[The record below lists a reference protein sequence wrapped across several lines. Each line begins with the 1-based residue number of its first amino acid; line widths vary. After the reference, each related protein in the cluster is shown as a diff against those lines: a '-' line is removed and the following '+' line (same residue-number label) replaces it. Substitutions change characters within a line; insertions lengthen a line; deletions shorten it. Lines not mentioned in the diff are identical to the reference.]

1 MDQAN
6 DLPTDEMNSSGMGA
20 DEAPTSSAP
29 TPDAPE
35 EEMSMMELLLEES
48 GFMPGNFQRGA
59 LVEGTVVRKD
69 KNQLTLDIGA
79 KQEAV
84 VPASDLMRLPSEV
97 VDKLKVGDTVRGVIM
112 RPEGEIVI
120 SLYQALTV
128 DDWDKAKALEESG
141 EILELPIVGTNKGG
155 ILVQLGNLQGFIPR
169 SHVAQGADDG
179 DGSARMG
186 MVIPVKVI
194 EVNQRKR
201 RLIVSERQALREWRS
216 AKKGRLLD
224 ALQEGE
230 TRTGAVSS
238 VTDFGAFVDLGGAD
252 GLIHVSEITH
262 ERGRSPKDILKVGQ
276 SIKVYILSIDRERSR
291 IGLSL
296 KRLQPDPWQTVERD
310 HYVGELAEATI
321 ANLAKFGAFARLN
334 DGLEGLIHIS
344 ELSDGH
350 VEHPREAVRV
360 GQRVTVEIIAI
371 DPERRR
377 VGLSIRRVPTH
388 LRTIDT
394 SGEVDEPEEDDVVV
408 ADRASESDAADRS
421 EEADASEADAPMAVA
436 AEDDETVEA
445 VEAVDDGEAGEVG
458 DADPGDAA
466 AAASE
471 AGDTAATPSAEHAPS
486 DEPDG
491 DADAA
496 GDAAAISAA
505 ETDGGAIAVSPA
517 DAAGDDSAPDA
528 DGEVTT
534 PADDSGS

>member
-1 MDQAN
+1 VDQAN
-6 DLPTDEMNSSGMGA
+6 DLPTDEMNSDAVGG
-20 DEAPTSSAP
+20 DEAQASSVPTQDS
-29 TPDAPE
+29 PE
-35 EEMSMMELLLEES
+35 DEMSMMELLLEES

-59 LVEGTVVRKD
+59 LVEGIVVRKD

-97 VDKLKVGDTVRGVIM
+97 VDALKVGDTVRGVIM

-169 SHVAQGADDG
+169 SHVAQGADEG
-179 DGSARMG
+179 DGSNRMG

-230 TRTGAVSS
+230 TRTGTVSS

-276 SIKVYILSIDRERSR
+276 SITVYILSIDRERSR

-310 HYVGELAEATI
+310 HYVGELAEASI
-321 ANLAKFGAFARLN
+321 ANLAKFGAFARLD

-394 SGEVDEPEEDDVVV
+394 SGEIEDPEENDLDGAETSASASPTDSPEVEAEES
-408 ADRASESDAADRS
+408 ADAEATTVAADV
-421 EEADASEADAPMAVA
+421 AVDDAVA
-436 AEDDETVEA
+436 AVEPEPETETGATLEGESEA
-445 VEAVDDGEAGEVG
+445 ESEPEATAAVDDAPAGEAGDEDG
-458 DADPGDAA
+458 ANG
-466 AAASE
+466 AS
-471 AGDTAATPSAEHAPS
+471 
-486 DEPDG
+486 
-491 DADAA
+491 
-496 GDAAAISAA
+496 
-505 ETDGGAIAVSPA
+505 
-517 DAAGDDSAPDA
+517 
-528 DGEVTT
+528 
-534 PADDSGS
+534 

>member
-1 MDQAN
+1 M
-6 DLPTDEMNSSGMGA
+6 
-20 DEAPTSSAP
+20 
-29 TPDAPE
+29 
-35 EEMSMMELLLEES
+35 
-48 GFMPGNFQRGA
+48 
-59 LVEGTVVRKD
+59 
-69 KNQLTLDIGA
+69 
-79 KQEAV
+79 
-84 VPASDLMRLPSEV
+84 
-97 VDKLKVGDTVRGVIM
+97 
-112 RPEGEIVI
+112 
-120 SLYQALTV
+120 
-128 DDWDKAKALEESG
+128 
-141 EILELPIVGTNKGG
+141 
-155 ILVQLGNLQGFIPR
+155 
-169 SHVAQGADDG
+169 
-179 DGSARMG
+179 
-186 MVIPVKVI
+186 
-194 EVNQRKR
+194 
-201 RLIVSERQALREWRS
+201 
-216 AKKGRLLD
+216 
-224 ALQEGE
+224 
-230 TRTGAVSS
+230 
-238 VTDFGAFVDLGGAD
+238 
-252 GLIHVSEITH
+252 
-262 ERGRSPKDILKVGQ
+262 
-276 SIKVYILSIDRERSR
+276 SIDRESSR

-458 DADPGDAA
+458 DADPGNTA

-471 AGDTAATPSAEHAPS
+471 AGDTAATPSAEQAPS

-496 GDAAAISAA
+496 CDAAAISAA
-505 ETDGGAIAVSPA
+505 ETDGGAISVSPA

>member
-1 MDQAN
+1 MDQVN
-6 DLPTDEMNSSGMGA
+6 DLPTDEMMG
-20 DEAPTSSAP
+20 DGPEAGQAQAAP
-29 TPDAPE
+29 AAEPDAPE
-35 EEMSMMELLLEES
+35 DEMSMMELLLEES
-48 GFMPGNFQRGA
+48 GFMPGNFQRGS

-84 VPASDLMRLPSEV
+84 VPASDLMRLPAEL
-97 VDKLKVGDTVRGVIM
+97 VDKLKVGDTVRGVIL
-112 RPEGEIVI
+112 RPEGEIVV

-169 SHVAQGADDG
+169 SHVAQGADEDE
-179 DGSARMG
+179 GSSRMG
-186 MVIPVKVI
+186 QVIPVKVI

-224 ALQEGE
+224 SLQEGE
-230 TRTGAVSS
+230 TRSGTVSS

-262 ERGRSPKDILKVGQ
+262 ERGRSPKDILRVGQ
-276 SIKVYILSIDRERSR
+276 TIQVFVLSIDRERSR

-310 HYVGELAEATI
+310 HYVGELAEASI
-321 ANLAKFGAFARLN
+321 ANLAKFGAFARLD

-360 GQRVTVEIIAI
+360 GQRVTVEVIAI

-377 VGLSIRRVPTH
+377 VGLSIRRVPAH
-388 LRTIDT
+388 LRTVDDSAAI
-394 SGEVDEPEEDDVVV
+394 DEPEE
-408 ADRASESDAADRS
+408 REEPASKAPAATDTAKMDAP
-421 EEADASEADAPMAVA
+421 EADAAPDGAETMASEPEAATESSSEAESAEDAPVA
-436 AEDDETVEA
+436 EAPAEPEAPAEVETPAE
-445 VEAVDDGEAGEVG
+445 
-458 DADPGDAA
+458 
-466 AAASE
+466 SE
-471 AGDTAATPSAEHAPS
+471 TP
-486 DEPDG
+486 
-491 DADAA
+491 
-496 GDAAAISAA
+496 
-505 ETDGGAIAVSPA
+505 
-517 DAAGDDSAPDA
+517 APDA
-528 DGEVTT
+528 EVGPVPEGDGSPGGGLSGDGQEVGGE
-534 PADDSGS
+534 A

>member
-1 MDQAN
+1 VDQAN
-6 DLPTDEMNSSGMGA
+6 DLPTDEMNSDAVGG
-20 DEAPTSSAP
+20 DEAQASSVPTQDS
-29 TPDAPE
+29 PE
-35 EEMSMMELLLEES
+35 DEMSMMELLLEES

-59 LVEGTVVRKD
+59 LVEGIVVRKD

-97 VDKLKVGDTVRGVIM
+97 VDALKVGDTVRGVIM

-169 SHVAQGADDG
+169 SHVAQGADEG
-179 DGSARMG
+179 DGSNRMG

-230 TRTGAVSS
+230 TRTGTVSS

-276 SIKVYILSIDRERSR
+276 SITVYILSIDRERSR

-310 HYVGELAEATI
+310 HYVGELAEASI
-321 ANLAKFGAFARLN
+321 ANLAKFGAFARLD

-394 SGEVDEPEEDDVVV
+394 SGEIEDPEENDLDGAETSASASPTDSPEVEAEES
-408 ADRASESDAADRS
+408 ADAEATTVAADVAGGRRS
-421 EEADASEADAPMAVA
+421 RCSRARARD
-436 AEDDETVEA
+436 
-445 VEAVDDGEAGEVG
+445 
-458 DADPGDAA
+458 
-466 AAASE
+466 
-471 AGDTAATPSAEHAPS
+471 
-486 DEPDG
+486 
-491 DADAA
+491 
-496 GDAAAISAA
+496 
-505 ETDGGAIAVSPA
+505 
-517 DAAGDDSAPDA
+517 
-528 DGEVTT
+528 
-534 PADDSGS
+534 

>member
-6 DLPTDEMNSSGMGA
+6 DLPTDEMNSDAVAG
-20 DEAPTSSAP
+20 DEAQASSVPTQDS
-29 TPDAPE
+29 PE

-59 LVEGTVVRKD
+59 LVEGIVVRKD

-97 VDKLKVGDTVRGVIM
+97 VDALKVGDTVRGVIM

-169 SHVAQGADDG
+169 SHVAQGADEG
-179 DGSARMG
+179 DGSNRMG

-230 TRTGAVSS
+230 TRTGTVSS

-276 SIKVYILSIDRERSR
+276 SITVYILSIDRERSR

-310 HYVGELAEATI
+310 HYVGELAEASI
-321 ANLAKFGAFARLN
+321 ANLAKFGAFARLD

-394 SGEVDEPEEDDVVV
+394 SGEIEDPEEDDRDV
-408 ADRASESDAADRS
+408 AQTSAPASPSDGRDVEAEES
-421 EEADASEADAPMAVA
+421 ADAEATSVA
-436 AEDDETVEA
+436 AEDAVDAVDVVDAVDEA
-445 VEAVDDGEAGEVG
+445 VAAVEPEPEPESESESESESEAESEPEAIAAVDDAPAGEAGDEDG
-458 DADPGDAA
+458 AD
-466 AAASE
+466 S
-471 AGDTAATPSAEHAPS
+471 PS
-486 DEPDG
+486 
-491 DADAA
+491 
-496 GDAAAISAA
+496 
-505 ETDGGAIAVSPA
+505 
-517 DAAGDDSAPDA
+517 
-528 DGEVTT
+528 
-534 PADDSGS
+534 

>member
-6 DLPTDEMNSSGMGA
+6 DLPTDEMNSDAVGG
-20 DEAPTSSAP
+20 DEAQASSVPTQDS
-29 TPDAPE
+29 PE
-35 EEMSMMELLLEES
+35 DEMSMMELLLEES

-59 LVEGTVVRKD
+59 LVEGIVVRKD

-97 VDKLKVGDTVRGVIM
+97 VDALKVGDTVRGVIM

-169 SHVAQGADDG
+169 SHVAQGADEG
-179 DGSARMG
+179 DGSNRMG

-230 TRTGAVSS
+230 TRTGTVSS

-276 SIKVYILSIDRERSR
+276 SITVYILSIDRERSR

-310 HYVGELAEATI
+310 HYVGELAEASI
-321 ANLAKFGAFARLN
+321 ANLAKFGAFARLD

-394 SGEVDEPEEDDVVV
+394 SGEIEDPEENDLDGAETSASASPTDSPEVEAEES
-408 ADRASESDAADRS
+408 ADAEATTVAADV
-421 EEADASEADAPMAVA
+421 AVDDAVA
-436 AEDDETVEA
+436 AVEPEPEPETETGATLEGESEA
-445 VEAVDDGEAGEVG
+445 ESEPEATAAVDDAPAGEAGDEDG
-458 DADPGDAA
+458 ANG
-466 AAASE
+466 AS
-471 AGDTAATPSAEHAPS
+471 
-486 DEPDG
+486 
-491 DADAA
+491 
-496 GDAAAISAA
+496 
-505 ETDGGAIAVSPA
+505 
-517 DAAGDDSAPDA
+517 
-528 DGEVTT
+528 
-534 PADDSGS
+534 

>member
-6 DLPTDEMNSSGMGA
+6 DLPTDEMNSDAVAG
-20 DEAPTSSAP
+20 DEAQASSVPTQDS
-29 TPDAPE
+29 PE

-59 LVEGTVVRKD
+59 LVEGIVVRKD

-97 VDKLKVGDTVRGVIM
+97 VDALKVGDTVRGVIM

-169 SHVAQGADDG
+169 SHVAQGADEG
-179 DGSARMG
+179 DGSNRMG

-230 TRTGAVSS
+230 TRTGTVSS

-276 SIKVYILSIDRERSR
+276 SITVYILSIDRERSR

-310 HYVGELAEATI
+310 HYVGELAEASI
-321 ANLAKFGAFARLN
+321 ANLAKFGAFARLD

-394 SGEVDEPEEDDVVV
+394 SGEIEDPEEDDRDV
-408 ADRASESDAADRS
+408 AQTSAPASPSDGRDVEAEESVDA
-421 EEADASEADAPMAVA
+421 EATSVA
-436 AEDDETVEA
+436 AEDAVDAVDEA
-445 VEAVDDGEAGEVG
+445 VAAVEPEPESEAELESESEAESEPEAIAAVDDAPAGEAG
-458 DADPGDAA
+458 
-466 AAASE
+466 
-471 AGDTAATPSAEHAPS
+471 
-486 DEPDG
+486 DEDG
-491 DADAA
+491 A
-496 GDAAAISAA
+496 
-505 ETDGGAIAVSPA
+505 
-517 DAAGDDSAPDA
+517 DSA
-528 DGEVTT
+528 
-534 PADDSGS
+534 S

>member
-6 DLPTDEMNSSGMGA
+6 DLPTDEMNSDAVGG
-20 DEAPTSSAP
+20 DEAQASSVPTQDS
-29 TPDAPE
+29 PE
-35 EEMSMMELLLEES
+35 DEMSMMELLLEES

-59 LVEGTVVRKD
+59 LVEGIVVRKD

-97 VDKLKVGDTVRGVIM
+97 VDALKVGDTVRGVIM

-169 SHVAQGADDG
+169 SHVAQGADEG
-179 DGSARMG
+179 DGSNRMG

-230 TRTGAVSS
+230 TRTGTVSS

-276 SIKVYILSIDRERSR
+276 SITVYILSIDRERSR

-310 HYVGELAEATI
+310 HYVGELAEASI
-321 ANLAKFGAFARLN
+321 ANLAKFGAFARLD

-394 SGEVDEPEEDDVVV
+394 SGEIEDPEDDDLDG
-408 ADRASESDAADRS
+408 AETSASASPTDSPEVEAEES
-421 EEADASEADAPMAVA
+421 ADAEATTVAVDDAVA
-436 AEDDETVEA
+436 AVEPEPETETGATLEGESEA
-445 VEAVDDGEAGEVG
+445 ESEPEATAAVDDAPAGEAGDEDG
-458 DADPGDAA
+458 ANG
-466 AAASE
+466 AS
-471 AGDTAATPSAEHAPS
+471 
-486 DEPDG
+486 
-491 DADAA
+491 
-496 GDAAAISAA
+496 
-505 ETDGGAIAVSPA
+505 
-517 DAAGDDSAPDA
+517 
-528 DGEVTT
+528 
-534 PADDSGS
+534 

>member
-1 MDQAN
+1 MDQVN
-6 DLPTDEMNSSGMGA
+6 DLPTDEMMGDGPEA
-20 DEAPTSSAP
+20 DQAPAAP
-29 TPDAPE
+29 ATPDAPE
-35 EEMSMMELLLEES
+35 DEMSMMELLLEES
-48 GFMPGNFQRGA
+48 GFMPGNFQRGT

-84 VPASDLMRLPSEV
+84 VPASDLMRLPAEL
-97 VDKLKVGDTVRGVIM
+97 VDKLKVGDTVRGVIL
-112 RPEGEIVI
+112 RPEGEIVV

-169 SHVAQGADDG
+169 SHVAQGADED
-179 DGSARMG
+179 DGSSRMG
-186 MVIPVKVI
+186 QVIPVKVI

-224 ALQEGE
+224 SLQEGE
-230 TRTGAVSS
+230 TRSGTVSS

-262 ERGRSPKDILKVGQ
+262 ERGRSPKDILRVGQ
-276 SIKVYILSIDRERSR
+276 TIQVYVLSIDRERSR

-310 HYVGELAEATI
+310 HYVGELAEASI
-321 ANLAKFGAFARLN
+321 ANLAKFGAFARLD

-360 GQRVTVEIIAI
+360 GQRVTVEVIAI

-377 VGLSIRRVPTH
+377 VGLSIRRVPAH
-388 LRTIDT
+388 LRTVDDSAAI
-394 SGEVDEPEEDDVVV
+394 DEPEEHDEPVSEAPAPA
-408 ADRASESDAADRS
+408 ADAAPDSDATT
-421 EEADASEADAPMAVA
+421 A
-436 AEDDETVEA
+436 AEAE
-445 VEAVDDGEAGEVG
+445 
-458 DADPGDAA
+458 
-466 AAASE
+466 AASE
-471 AGDTAATPSAEHAPS
+471 A
-486 DEPDG
+486 
-491 DADAA
+491 
-496 GDAAAISAA
+496 SAA
-505 ETDGGAIAVSPA
+505 EEPSSVAEAAEDAPAAESPA
-517 DAAGDDSAPDA
+517 PDSEVGPVSEGDGSQGGGLSG
-528 DGEVTT
+528 DGQEVGGE
-534 PADDSGS
+534 A

>member
-1 MDQAN
+1 MDQVN
-6 DLPTDEMNSSGMGA
+6 DLPTDEMMG
-20 DEAPTSSAP
+20 DGPEAGQAQAAP
-29 TPDAPE
+29 AAEPDAPE
-35 EEMSMMELLLEES
+35 DEMSMMELLLEES
-48 GFMPGNFQRGA
+48 GFMPGNFQRGS

-84 VPASDLMRLPSEV
+84 VPASDLMRLPAEL
-97 VDKLKVGDTVRGVIM
+97 VDKLKVGDTVRGVIL
-112 RPEGEIVI
+112 RPEGEIVV

-169 SHVAQGADDG
+169 SHVAQGADEDE
-179 DGSARMG
+179 GSSRMG
-186 MVIPVKVI
+186 QVIPVKVI

-224 ALQEGE
+224 SLQEGE
-230 TRTGAVSS
+230 TRSGTVSS

-262 ERGRSPKDILKVGQ
+262 ERGRSPKDILRVGQ
-276 SIKVYILSIDRERSR
+276 TIQVFVLSIDRERSR

-310 HYVGELAEATI
+310 HYVGELAEASI
-321 ANLAKFGAFARLN
+321 ANLAKFGAFARLD

-360 GQRVTVEIIAI
+360 GQRVTVEVIAI

-377 VGLSIRRVPTH
+377 VGLSIRRVPAH
-388 LRTIDT
+388 LRTVDDSAAI
-394 SGEVDEPEEDDVVV
+394 DEPEE
-408 ADRASESDAADRS
+408 R
-421 EEADASEADAPMAVA
+421 EEPASEAPAATDAAMDTAKMDAPEAEAAPDGAETSASEPETESEASAPEASSSEAESVEDAPVA
-436 AEDDETVEA
+436 EAPAEPETS
-445 VEAVDDGEAGEVG
+445 DDGQVDAGE
-458 DADPGDAA
+458 A
-466 AAASE
+466 
-471 AGDTAATPSAEHAPS
+471 
-486 DEPDG
+486 
-491 DADAA
+491 
-496 GDAAAISAA
+496 
-505 ETDGGAIAVSPA
+505 
-517 DAAGDDSAPDA
+517 
-528 DGEVTT
+528 
-534 PADDSGS
+534 

>member
-6 DLPTDEMNSSGMGA
+6 DLPTDEMNSDAVGG
-20 DEAPTSSAP
+20 DEAQASSVPTQDS
-29 TPDAPE
+29 PE
-35 EEMSMMELLLEES
+35 DEMSMMELLLEES

-59 LVEGTVVRKD
+59 LVEGIVVRKD

-97 VDKLKVGDTVRGVIM
+97 VDALKVGDTVRGVIM

-169 SHVAQGADDG
+169 SHVAQGADEG
-179 DGSARMG
+179 DGSNRMG

-230 TRTGAVSS
+230 TRTGTVSS

-276 SIKVYILSIDRERSR
+276 SITVYILSIDRERSR

-310 HYVGELAEATI
+310 HYVGELAEASI
-321 ANLAKFGAFARLN
+321 ANLAKFGAFARLD

-394 SGEVDEPEEDDVVV
+394 SGEIEDPEENDLDGAETSASASPTDSPEVEAEES
-408 ADRASESDAADRS
+408 ADAEATTVAADV
-421 EEADASEADAPMAVA
+421 AVDDAVA
-436 AEDDETVEA
+436 AVEPEPETETGATLEGESEA
-445 VEAVDDGEAGEVG
+445 ESEPEATAAVDDAPAGEAGDEDG
-458 DADPGDAA
+458 ANG
-466 AAASE
+466 AS
-471 AGDTAATPSAEHAPS
+471 
-486 DEPDG
+486 
-491 DADAA
+491 
-496 GDAAAISAA
+496 
-505 ETDGGAIAVSPA
+505 
-517 DAAGDDSAPDA
+517 
-528 DGEVTT
+528 
-534 PADDSGS
+534 